1 MNPYWLAVVWWLGF
15 VHMYLIIKICL
26 KYLNSCE
33 MLIFLF
39 WKEKQKV
46 PKEPIFLGASA
57 KVSLEDLDLDPC
69 TEKRRRP
76 SLMGVDITQFIEYLS
91 RAKRQ
96 RKWKFLSRLIHL
108 LLPSS
113 NTDHCSENLDYRTE
127 CYISFSAISQD
138 FSFSYTIRSFA
149 SWSTGLSKLLITDF
163 SGSLVQRQT
172 VYHGVPQP
180 L

>member
-1 MNPYWLAVVWWLGF
+1 
-15 VHMYLIIKICL
+15 MYLIIKICL
-26 KYLNSCE
+26 KNLNSCE

-39 WKEKQKV
+39 WKSKQIKVRRTYISGGMCKSFSARFRPGSVHWEKKV
-46 PKEPIFLGASA
+46 AFTN
-57 KVSLEDLDLDPC
+57 VS
-69 TEKRRRP
+69 
-76 SLMGVDITQFIEYLS
+76 GHHQFIEYLS

-96 RKWKFLSRLIHL
+96 REWKFPSGLIHL

-127 CYISFSAISQD
+127 CYISFSSISQD

-149 SWSTGLSKLLITDF
+149 SRSTGLSKLLITDF
-163 SGSLVQRQT
+163 SGSLVHRQT